1 MLIFCKKIHFIDK
14 KEHFKDGY
22 SFFFLHLE
30 NQKPRNMESYIIT
43 LGTYLIL
50 MLFFKVFFAV
60 AGKE

>member
-1 MLIFCKKIHFIDK
+1 MIIILTFSKYI
-14 KEHFKDGY
+14 
-22 SFFFLHLE
+22 
-30 NQKPRNMESYIIT
+30 NPRSMESYIIT

>member
-1 MLIFCKKIHFIDK
+1 MIDV
-14 KEHFKDGY
+14 
-22 SFFFLHLE
+22 FFTYIYQEF
-30 NQKPRNMESYIIT
+30 KPREMESYIIT

>member
-1 MLIFCKKIHFIDK
+1 LTIILPTFNT
-14 KEHFKDGY
+14 EQNPGY
-22 SFFFLHLE
+22 
-30 NQKPRNMESYIIT
+30 MESYIIT